1 MDALPAHLVTPF
13 HGPIPPSNLLDKIAR
28 GVSQAKGP
36 SDWPHSI
43 RATRV
48 KLLEL
53 ARSRAKEDALLK
65 QQRHVIR
72 EEVEIDDG
80 SHYSYFHEGE
90 EKAFGDIGIT
100 PRRPLYRQSSMDFIK
115 PSVTEIREN
124 TNIARSVSAYPIRPP
139 NFFILYPIR
148 GSCSLFFDDRLSS
161 RLQRSDRGF
170 PNPAYHPY
178 SRIPH
183 PSNVRR
189 SSSPPPPT
197 DVPSLINPST
207 PSSTTL
213 NSFSSFSS
221 QPRPLR
227 RSASTLS
234 SGSLSMFSNS
244 SNGIPLPDPRVQQV
258 RRSDSFCSVA
268 PVPPPK
274 DNSPSSS
281 IGIKRAP
288 SYGALAQGA
297 KERIATYRSP
307 AHVRDPSGSYPSS
320 DEEEKIRTTRAKKMK
335 TKTGAIDNIVPT
347 TPHIGS
353 SPPSS
358 TPSSPRR
365 SGTVPSTLA
374 AKTPASLAVK
384 DRVSPKGKSTKLAT
398 GREERS
404 KTVKSPTPANR
415 PSNKTDGGKTKDKK
429 ESRPL
434 AMNLQRNPSMLGP
447 ELPHLRNAAKHASS
461 APAYGGT
468 VTPPKIRSPSPVVL
482 AVPAPAYGGTVT
494 PTKIR
499 SPSPAVLAPPSPVV
513 ATIQVLDVPQSSTSP
528 KAKTLRRVR
537 RLAPARRISFGSLVP
552 GDEADADGEGEAGE
566 ASHGLSG
573 GLGSAFQLM

>member
-13 HGPIPPSNLLDKIAR
+13 NGPIPPSNLLDKIAR

-65 QQRHVIR
+65 QQRHVIK

-124 TNIARSVSAYPIRPP
+124 TNIARSVSAEHPYLLIIP
-139 NFFILYPIR
+139 PIR
-148 GSCSLFFDDRLSS
+148 GSHSPFFDDRLSS
-161 RLQRSDRGF
+161 RLQRSDRVF
-170 PNPAYHPY
+170 SNPAYHPY

-183 PSNVRR
+183 PSNVPR
-189 SSSPPPPT
+189 SSSPPPLT

-221 QPRPLR
+221 QPRSLR

-244 SNGIPLPDPRVQQV
+244 SKDMSIPDPRVQRV
-258 RRSDSFCSVA
+258 RRSDSFSVA
-268 PVPPPK
+268 PAPPPK
-274 DNSPSSS
+274 DNPPSSS

-297 KERIATYRSP
+297 KQEHTATYRGP
-307 AHVRDPSGSYPSS
+307 IHVRNLSGSYPSS
-320 DEEEKIRTTRAKKMK
+320 DEEEKVRTTRAKKMK
-335 TKTGAIDNIVPT
+335 TKVDSVVPT
-347 TPHIGS
+347 TPRTR
-353 SPPSS
+353 SPPTSS
-358 TPSSPRR
+358 TPSC
-365 SGTVPSTLA
+365 SGSNTPSTPA
-374 AKTPASLAVK
+374 AKASTLPAQ
-384 DRVSPKGKSTKLAT
+384 DRVSLKVKSAKVVAV
-398 GREERS
+398 REEKLKS
-404 KTVKSPTPANR
+404 PKSPTPTNM
-415 PSNKTDGGKTKDKK
+415 PSNKIDAGKTKENKK
-429 ESRPL
+429 SRPL

-447 ELPHLRNAAKHASS
+447 ELPHLHNTTKYVS
-461 APAYGGT
+461 
-468 VTPPKIRSPSPVVL
+468 
-482 AVPAPAYGGTVT
+482 PAPAYGGTVT

-499 SPSPAVLAPPSPVV
+499 SPSPAALAASPPVV
-513 ATIQVLDVPQSSTSP
+513 STIPVLDVHQSPTPTSP
-528 KAKTLRRVR
+528 RVKTLRRVR
-537 RLAPARRISFGSLVP
+537 RLPPARRISFGSLVP

-566 ASHGLSG
+566 AGPGLSG
-573 GLGSAFQLM
+573 CLGSAFQLMDSKDGSRKI

>member
-1 MDALPAHLVTPF
+1 LDALPAHLVTPF
-13 HGPIPPSNLLDKIAR
+13 NGPIPPSNLLDKIAR

-65 QQRHVIR
+65 QQRHVIK

-90 EKAFGDIGIT
+90 ERSFGDMGIT

-124 TNIARSVSAYPIRPP
+124 TNIARSVSVYLIRPL
-139 NFFILYPIR
+139 ILYPIR
-148 GSCSLFFDDRLSS
+148 GSRSPFFDDRLSS
-161 RLQRSDRGF
+161 RLQRSDRSF
-170 PNPAYHPY
+170 SNPAYHPY
-178 SRIPH
+178 SRITH
-183 PSNVRR
+183 SSNIRR

-221 QPRPLR
+221 QPCPMHRPT
-227 RSASTLS
+227 STLS
-234 SGSLSMFSNS
+234 SGSMFSNS
-244 SNGIPLPDPRVQQV
+244 SHGVFIPDPRVQRV
-258 RRSDSFCSVA
+258 RRSDSFYSIA

-274 DNSPSSS
+274 DNLTSSS
-281 IGIKRAP
+281 IGLKRAP

-297 KERIATYRSP
+297 KQEHTRGPTHIRS
-307 AHVRDPSGSYPSS
+307 PSGSYPSS
-320 DEEEKIRTTRAKKMK
+320 DEEEKIRTTRAKKIK
-335 TKTGAIDNIVPT
+335 TKTGAVDSVIPT
-347 TPHIGS
+347 SS

-358 TPSSPRR
+358 TPSSPR
-365 SGTVPSTLA
+365 GPDTVPSTPA
-374 AKTPASLAVK
+374 AKAPTSPIK
-384 DRVSPKGKSTKLAT
+384 DRVSKPKSTKVVAD
-398 GREERS
+398 REEKS
-404 KTVKSPTPANR
+404 KTPKSPTPTNGL
-415 PSNKTDGGKTKDKK
+415 SNKIDGSKKEK

-447 ELPHLRNAAKHASS
+447 ELPHLCGTKEKKEARSPAMNLERNPSMLGPELPRLRNTAKHLSS
-461 APAYGGT
+461 TPYGGM
-468 VTPPKIRSPSPVVL
+468 
-482 AVPAPAYGGTVT
+482 VT
-494 PTKIR
+494 PTRVR
-499 SPSPAVLAPPSPVV
+499 SPSPAVLTAPPPVV
-513 ATIQVLDVPQSSTSP
+513 ATIQVLNVPESP
-528 KAKTLRRVR
+528 TPPKVKTLRRVR
-537 RLAPARRISFGSLVP
+537 RLAPARRISFGSLIP

-566 ASHGLSG
+566 ASRELSG
-573 GLGSAFQLM
+573 CLGSAFQLM